1 MKRSSIKKA
10 WDRIV
15 QSVQRTPGNGLL
27 GSLTGSLWP

>member
-15 QSVQRTPGNGLL
+15 QSVKTPGNGLL

>member
-15 QSVQRTPGNGLL
+15 QSAKNAWEWIIGKFNR
-27 GSLTGSLWP
+27 

>member
-15 QSVQRTPGNGLL
+15 QSTKNAWEWIIGKFNR
-27 GSLTGSLWP
+27 

>member
-15 QSVQRTPGNGLL
+15 QSTKNAWEWIRVKIQ
-27 GSLTGSLWP
+27 